1 MFAGHV
7 GAALAI
13 GRAERRINIG
23 VFVFAAM
30 ALDAVLWLLVL
41 LGRESV
47 LIPADFARTHQAQYV
62 FPYSHG
68 LLAGIAWSALAG
80 IAVFASGRSLGA
92 ARGRAAA
99 LMAAVVFSHWLL
111 DALVHAPE
119 LPLAGAASA
128 KLGLGLWGR
137 MPAALGVEAFIA
149 AAGLWLYLRGSGWSR
164 GRRLGL
170 TLMLLVILTFTV
182 MGMTVAP
189 PPPSVT
195 VMAVSSL
202 VTIAVVTALAS
213 WIGRI
218 RPAGR

>member
-1 MFAGHV
+1 
-7 GAALAI
+7 
-13 GRAERRINIG
+13 
-23 VFVFAAM
+23 
-30 ALDAVLWLLVL
+30 
-41 LGRESV
+41 
-47 LIPADFARTHQAQYV
+47 
-62 FPYSHG
+62 
-68 LLAGIAWSALAG
+68 
-80 IAVFASGRSLGA
+80 
-92 ARGRAAA
+92 
-99 LMAAVVFSHWLL
+99 
-111 DALVHAPE
+111 
-119 LPLAGAASA
+119 
-128 KLGLGLWGR
+128 